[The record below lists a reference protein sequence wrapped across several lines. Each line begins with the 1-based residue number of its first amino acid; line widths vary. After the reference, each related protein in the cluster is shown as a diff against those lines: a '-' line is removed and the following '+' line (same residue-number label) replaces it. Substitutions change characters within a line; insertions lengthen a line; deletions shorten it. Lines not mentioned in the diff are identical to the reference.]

1 MSRSLGT
8 ANYYL
13 GVVTAVTP
21 DDDDRIKNDKEW
33 HEVLIDIP
41 GVIQGVTAFPFRD
54 ELDEPKINDKVLVL
68 DVDPLYHS
76 YFLYRKLK
84 EDGFIGF
91 RSSGKM
97 VSITPDEIV
106 IGVFG
111 PNDKDEYP
119 EYAEDEIPNCDPG
132 DDGKG
137 DGFAYIKLTKT
148 GDIDIRTKGNS
159 TVNIAG
165 DDGSKV
171 VINKNS
177 AVEIVGLSDVVI
189 KGQTG
194 DSPPPEVIS
203 NVTIEKGANVTVK
216 GDATLTCEG
225 NIAINHEKTS
235 DNPMEILS
243 SGVAFGSEVAK
254 QMETLNKKVDEVIN
268 GVNNAIMN
276 SAPCPMD
283 GGATLKATMI
293 ANWVPSFIQFKV
305 SSGLVNARGMAKI
318 PDIAPLEP
326 NLKYIVNT
334 NVTTQGKAGG
344 E

>member
-97 VSITPDEIV
+97 VSITPDEI
-106 IGVFG
+106 ILGVFG
-111 PNDKDEYP
+111 PDDNDEYP

-132 DDGKG
+132 DDGSG

-148 GDIDIRTKGNS
+148 GDIDIRTKGKS

-171 VINKNS
+171 VINRKS
-177 AVEIVGLSDVVI
+177 
-189 KGQTG
+189 
-194 DSPPPEVIS
+194 EVIIKEGGS
-203 NVTIEKGANVTVK
+203 KVTIEDGDSQIEVQKGAANIKVK
-216 GDATLTCEG
+216 GNTTLECEG
-225 NIAINHEKTS
+225 DIAINHSNPK
-235 DNPMEILS
+235 DNSMGVLS
-243 SGVAFGSEVAK
+243 SGIAFGSEVRQ
-254 QMETLNKKVDEVIN
+254 QMDTLNKKINEVIT
-268 GVNNAIMN
+268 GVNAAIMQ

-293 ANWVPSFIQFKV
+293 AGWMPSYIKLQV
-305 SSGLVNARGMAKI
+305 SSGLASARAMAKM

-326 NLKYIVNT
+326 NLDYMINT
-334 NVTTQGKAGG
+334 NVTTTGIAGK
-344 E
+344 

>member
-106 IGVFG
+106 LGVFG
-111 PNDKDEYP
+111 PDDNDEYP
-119 EYAEDEIPNCDPG
+119 EYADKINLTLPDE
-132 DDGKG
+132 K
-137 DGFAYIKLTKT
+137 F
-148 GDIDIRTKGNS
+148 RR
-159 TVNIAG
+159 
-165 DDGSKV
+165 
-171 VINKNS
+171 
-177 AVEIVGLSDVVI
+177 VGQSMAAASL
-189 KGQTG
+189 
-194 DSPPPEVIS
+194 PEM
-203 NVTIEKGANVTVK
+203 K
-216 GDATLTCEG
+216 
-225 NIAINHEKTS
+225 
-235 DNPMEILS
+235 
-243 SGVAFGSEVAK
+243 
-254 QMETLNKKVDEVIN
+254 
-268 GVNNAIMN
+268 
-276 SAPCPMD
+276 
-283 GGATLKATMI
+283 
-293 ANWVPSFIQFKV
+293 
-305 SSGLVNARGMAKI
+305 
-318 PDIAPLEP
+318 
-326 NLKYIVNT
+326 
-334 NVTTQGKAGG
+334 
-344 E
+344 

>member
-21 DDDDRIKNDKEW
+21 DDDDRIKNEKEW

-41 GVIQGVTAFPFRD
+41 GVIQGVTAYPFRD

-97 VSITPDEIV
+97 VSITPDEI
-106 IGVFG
+106 ILGVFG
-111 PNDKDEYP
+111 PDDNDEYP

-132 DDGKG
+132 DDGSG

-148 GDIDIRTKGNS
+148 GDIDIRTKGKS
-159 TVNIAG
+159 TITIFG
-165 DDGSKV
+165 KDDKNYGNHIIINEKSKV
-171 VINKNS
+171 TIKKESEVLIEGDGES
-177 AVEIVGLSDVVI
+177 SVEV
-189 KGQTG
+189 
-194 DSPPPEVIS
+194 
-203 NVTIEKGANVTVK
+203 KGAAKIKIGGDTTLDCDKNV
-216 GDATLTCEG
+216 
-225 NIAINHEKTS
+225 AINGGGQGAIMKNEPVPYGNELKTQ
-235 DNPMEILS
+235 LS
-243 SGVAFGSEVAK
+243 NLQAR
-254 QMETLNKKVDEVIN
+254 VDEVIS
-268 GVNNAIMN
+268 GVNAAIMQ

-293 ANWVPSFIQFKV
+293 AGWMPSFIKLQLPGAPKA
-305 SSGLVNARGMAKI
+305 SGLYKADWSMCFNS
-318 PDIAPLEP
+318 
-326 NLKYIVNT
+326 
-334 NVTTQGKAGG
+334 NVSTSGG
-344 E
+344 T